1 MRWRKAV
8 TMLGGAA
15 ACAAALPAFG
25 DETPAGDEKRWSANA
40 SVVSQYVSRG
50 LRQTWGRP
58 ALQAGFDYAA
68 PNGFYAGVW
77 GSQVV
82 FFFIDWGNSEIYT
95 YLGYTTKT
103 AHDIELT
110 TGLYRYWYP
119 GARYDKAFAG
129 GPATGYD
136 YTEWMVGAGWR
147 GVSVKLWT
155 TLSNYF
161 GFDGNS
167 LADGIERG
175 SRGSTYA
182 EANWDVPLPND
193 FTLGLHIG
201 HEHVRHHSAFSFT
214 DYRIELSRPINK
226 FLTLSAALTGAD
238 APAYANQASAHNGID
253 RMTLGRRTI
262 ALRLTATY

>member
-1 MRWRKAV
+1 MRWQRVA

-15 ACAAALPAFG
+15 ACAAAPAFADNVPAN
-25 DETPAGDEKRWSANA
+25 DERRWSANA

-50 LRQTWGRP
+50 LRQTWGKT
-58 ALQAGFDYAA
+58 ALQAGVDYTM
-68 PNGFYAGVW
+68 PSGVYLGAW
-77 GSQVV
+77 GSQVSDHV
-82 FFFIDWGNSEIYT
+82 IAGGRAEIDT
-95 YLGYTTKT
+95 YVGYAAKT

-129 GPATGYD
+129 GPATGYG

-155 TLSNYF
+155 SLSNYF

-167 LADGIERG
+167 LADGIDRG

-201 HEHVRHHSAFSFT
+201 HEHVRNHSAFSFT
-214 DYRIELSRPINK
+214 DYRVELSRPINK
-226 FLTLSAALTGAD
+226 FLTLSAAFTGAD
-238 APAYANQASAHNGID
+238 APGYANQPSVHNGVD
-253 RMTLGRRTI
+253 HMTLGRRTV
-262 ALRLTATY
+262 ALKLTAMY

>member
-1 MRWRKAV
+1 MRWCKVA
-8 TMLGGAA
+8 TMLGAAA
-15 ACAAALPAFG
+15 ACAAALPALA
-25 DETPAGDEKRWSANA
+25 DDVPAGEDKRWSANA

-50 LRQTWGRP
+50 LRQTWGKP
-58 ALQAGFDYAA
+58 ALQAGVDYTA
-68 PNGFYAGVW
+68 PSGFYAGVW
-77 GSQVV
+77 GSQVSDHV
-82 FFFIDWGNSEIYT
+82 IAGAHAEVDT
-95 YLGYTTKT
+95 YLGYAATI
-103 AHDIELT
+103 AHGVELT

-119 GARYDKAFAG
+119 GARYGKAIGG

-167 LADGIERG
+167 LADGIDRG

-182 EANWDVPLPND
+182 EANWAVPLPND

-201 HEHVRHHSAFSFT
+201 HEHVRNHSAFSFT

-238 APAYANQASAHNGID
+238 ASAYAHQLSARNGTD
-253 RMTLGRRTI
+253 RMTLGRRTV
-262 ALRLTATY
+262 ALKLTATY

>member
-1 MRWRKAV
+1 MRWRKVA

-15 ACAAALPAFG
+15 ACAAALPVHA
-25 DETPAGDEKRWSANA
+25 DEAAAGDEKRWSANA

-50 LRQTWGRP
+50 LRQTWGKP
-58 ALQAGFDYAA
+58 ALQAGADYTA
-68 PNGFYAGVW
+68 PGGFYAGVW
-77 GSQVV
+77 GSQVSDHV
-82 FFFIDWGNSEIYT
+82 IAGGHAEIDA
-95 YLGYTTKT
+95 YLGYATTV

-119 GARYDKAFAG
+119 GARYDKAVGG

-147 GVSVKLWT
+147 GVSVRLWT

-161 GFDGNS
+161 GFDGNA
-167 LADGIERG
+167 LADGIDKG

-182 EANWDVPLPND
+182 EANWAVPLPND
-193 FTLGLHIG
+193 FTLGLHVG
-201 HEHVRHHSAFSFT
+201 HEHVRNHSAFGFT
-214 DYRIELSRPINK
+214 DYRIEVSRPINK
-226 FLTLSAALTGAD
+226 FLTLSAAFTGAD
-238 APAYANQASAHNGID
+238 APAYAHQLSARNGTD

-262 ALRLTATY
+262 ALKLTATY

>member
-1 MRWRKAV
+1 MRWRKVA

-15 ACAAALPAFG
+15 ACAAALPALA
-25 DETPAGDEKRWSANA
+25 DDVPAGEDKRWSANA

-50 LRQTWGRP
+50 LRQTWGKP
-58 ALQAGFDYAA
+58 ALQAGVDYTA
-68 PNGFYAGVW
+68 PSGFYAGAW
-77 GSQVV
+77 GSQVSDHV
-82 FFFIDWGNSEIYT
+82 IAGAHAEIDT
-95 YLGYTTKT
+95 YLGYATTV
-103 AHDIELT
+103 AHGVELT

-119 GARYDKAFAG
+119 GARYDKAVGG
-129 GPATGYD
+129 GPGTGYD

-147 GVSVKLWT
+147 GVSVKVWT
-155 TLSNYF
+155 SLSNYF

-167 LADGIERG
+167 LADGIDRG

-182 EANWDVPLPND
+182 EANWAVPLPND

-201 HEHVRHHSAFSFT
+201 HEHVRNHSAFSFT

-238 APAYANQASAHNGID
+238 ASAYARQFSVRNGTD
-253 RMTLGRRTI
+253 RMTLGRRTV
-262 ALRLTATY
+262 ALKLTATY

>member
-1 MRWRKAV
+1 MRWCKVA

-15 ACAAALPAFG
+15 ACAAALPALA
-25 DETPAGDEKRWSANA
+25 DDVPAGEDKRWSANA

-50 LRQTWGRP
+50 LRQTWGKP
-58 ALQAGFDYAA
+58 ALQAGVDYTA
-68 PNGFYAGVW
+68 PSGFYAGVW
-77 GSQVV
+77 SSQVSDHV
-82 FFFIDWGNSEIYT
+82 IAGAHAEVDT
-95 YLGYTTKT
+95 YLGYAATI
-103 AHDIELT
+103 AHGVELT

-119 GARYDKAFAG
+119 GARYDKAIGG

-167 LADGIERG
+167 LADGIDRG

-182 EANWDVPLPND
+182 EANWAVPLPND

-201 HEHVRHHSAFSFT
+201 HEHVRNHSAFSFT

-238 APAYANQASAHNGID
+238 ASAYAHQLSARNGTD
-253 RMTLGRRTI
+253 RMTLGRRTV
-262 ALRLTATY
+262 AFKLTATY

>member
-1 MRWRKAV
+1 MRWCKVA

-15 ACAAALPAFG
+15 ACAAALPALA
-25 DETPAGDEKRWSANA
+25 DDLPAGEDKRWSANA

-50 LRQTWGRP
+50 LRQTWGKP
-58 ALQAGFDYAA
+58 ALQAGFDYTA
-68 PNGFYAGVW
+68 PSGFYAGMW
-77 GSQVV
+77 GSQVSDHV
-82 FFFIDWGNSEIYT
+82 IAGAHAEIDT
-95 YLGYTTKT
+95 YLGYAGTV
-103 AHDIELT
+103 AHGVELT

-119 GARYDKAFAG
+119 GARYDKAVGG
-129 GPATGYD
+129 GPASGYD

-167 LADGIERG
+167 LADGIDRG

-182 EANWDVPLPND
+182 EANWAVPLPND
-193 FTLGLHIG
+193 FALGLHVG
-201 HEHVRHHSAFSFT
+201 HEHVRNHSAFSFT

-238 APAYANQASAHNGID
+238 ASAYAHQLSARNGAD
-253 RMTLGRRTI
+253 RMTLGRRTV
-262 ALRLTATY
+262 ALELTATY

>member
-1 MRWRKAV
+1 MRVRKLV
-8 TMLGGAA
+8 TTLSGAA
-15 ACAAALPAFG
+15 ACAAALPAFA
-25 DETPAGDEKRWSANA
+25 EAAPASDEKRWSAHA

-50 LRQTWGRP
+50 LRQTWGKP
-58 ALQAGFDYAA
+58 ALQAGLDYTA
-68 PNGFYAGVW
+68 PSGFYAGVW
-77 GSQVV
+77 GSQVSDHV
-82 FFFIDWGNSEIYT
+82 IAGGHAEIDT
-95 YLGYTTKT
+95 YLGYATKT

-119 GARYDKAFAG
+119 GARYDKAIAG
-129 GPATGYD
+129 GPATGYG

-155 TLSNYF
+155 SLSNYF

-167 LADGIERG
+167 LADGIDKG

-193 FTLGLHIG
+193 FTLGLHVG
-201 HEHVRHHSAFSFT
+201 HEHVRHHSAFGFT

-226 FLTLSAALTGAD
+226 FLTLSAAFTGAD
-238 APAYANQASAHNGID
+238 APAYANLPSVRNGAD
-253 RMTLGRRTI
+253 HMTLGRRTI
-262 ALRLTATY
+262 ALKLTATY

>member
-1 MRWRKAV
+1 MRWRKVA
-8 TMLGGAA
+8 TMVGGAA
-15 ACAAALPAFG
+15 ACAAVLPALA
-25 DETPAGDEKRWSANA
+25 DDVPASEDKRWSANA

-50 LRQTWGRP
+50 LRQTWGKP
-58 ALQAGFDYAA
+58 ALQAGVDYTA
-68 PNGFYAGVW
+68 PSGFYAGVW
-77 GSQVV
+77 GSQVSDHV
-82 FFFIDWGNSEIYT
+82 IAGAHAEIDT
-95 YLGYTTKT
+95 YLGYAATV
-103 AHDIELT
+103 AHGVELT

-119 GARYDKAFAG
+119 GTRYDKAVGG

-167 LADGIERG
+167 LADGIDRG

-182 EANWDVPLPND
+182 EANRAVPLPND
-193 FTLGLHIG
+193 FTLGLHVG
-201 HEHVRHHSAFSFT
+201 HEHVRNHSAFSFT

-238 APAYANQASAHNGID
+238 ASAYAHQLSARNGAD
-253 RMTLGRRTI
+253 RMTLGRRTV
-262 ALRLTATY
+262 ALKLTATY

>member
-1 MRWRKAV
+1 MRWRKIA

-15 ACAAALPAFG
+15 AYATALPALAE
-25 DETPAGDEKRWSANA
+25 DVPAGEDKRWSANA

-50 LRQTWGRP
+50 LRQTWGKP
-58 ALQAGFDYAA
+58 ALQAGVDYTA
-68 PNGFYAGVW
+68 PSGFYAGVW
-77 GSQVV
+77 GSQVSDHV
-82 FFFIDWGNSEIYT
+82 IAGAHAEVDT
-95 YLGYTTKT
+95 YLGYATTV
-103 AHDIELT
+103 AHGVELT

-119 GARYDKAFAG
+119 GARYDKAVGG
-129 GPATGYD
+129 GPATGYG

-155 TLSNYF
+155 SLSNYF

-167 LADGIERG
+167 LADGIDRG

-182 EANWDVPLPND
+182 EANWAVPLPHD

-201 HEHVRHHSAFSFT
+201 HEHVRNHSAFSFT

-238 APAYANQASAHNGID
+238 ASAYAHQLSARNGTD
-253 RMTLGRRTI
+253 RMTLGRRTV
-262 ALRLTATY
+262 ALKLTATY

>member
-1 MRWRKAV
+1 MRWRKVV

-15 ACAAALPAFG
+15 ACAAPLPALA
-25 DETPAGDEKRWSANA
+25 DDVPAGEDKRWSANA

-50 LRQTWGRP
+50 LRQTWGKP
-58 ALQAGFDYAA
+58 ALQAGIDYTA
-68 PNGFYAGVW
+68 PSGFYAGVW
-77 GSQVV
+77 GSQVSDHV
-82 FFFIDWGNSEIYT
+82 IAGAHAEIDT
-95 YLGYTTKT
+95 YLGYATTV
-103 AHDIELT
+103 AHGVELT

-119 GARYDKAFAG
+119 GARYDKAAGG

-147 GVSVKLWT
+147 GASVKLWT

-167 LADGIERG
+167 LADGIDRG

-182 EANWDVPLPND
+182 EANWAVPLPNN
-193 FTLGLHIG
+193 FTLGLHVG
-201 HEHVRHHSAFSFT
+201 HEHVRNHSAFNFT

-238 APAYANQASAHNGID
+238 APAYAHQFSARNGTD
-253 RMTLGRRTI
+253 RMTLGRRTV
-262 ALRLTATY
+262 ALKLTATY

>member
-1 MRWRKAV
+1 MRWRKVV

-15 ACAAALPAFG
+15 ACAAPLPALA
-25 DETPAGDEKRWSANA
+25 DDVPAGEDKRWSANA

-50 LRQTWGRP
+50 LRQTWGKP
-58 ALQAGFDYAA
+58 ALQAGIDYTA
-68 PNGFYAGVW
+68 PSGFYAGVL
-77 GSQVV
+77 GSQVSDHV
-82 FFFIDWGNSEIYT
+82 IAGAHAEIDT
-95 YLGYTTKT
+95 HLGYATTV
-103 AHDIELT
+103 AHGVELT

-119 GARYDKAFAG
+119 GARYDKAAGG

-167 LADGIERG
+167 LADGIDRG

-182 EANWDVPLPND
+182 EANWAVPLPNN
-193 FTLGLHIG
+193 FTLGLHVG
-201 HEHVRHHSAFSFT
+201 HEHVRNHSAFSFT

-238 APAYANQASAHNGID
+238 ASAYARQFSVRNGTD
-253 RMTLGRRTI
+253 RMTLGRRTV
-262 ALRLTATY
+262 ALKLTATY

>member
-1 MRWRKAV
+1 MRWRKVV

-15 ACAAALPAFG
+15 ACAAPLPALA
-25 DETPAGDEKRWSANA
+25 DDVPAGEDKRWSANA

-50 LRQTWGRP
+50 LRQTWGKP
-58 ALQAGFDYAA
+58 ALQAGIDYTA
-68 PNGFYAGVW
+68 PSGFYAGVL
-77 GSQVV
+77 GSQVSDHV
-82 FFFIDWGNSEIYT
+82 IAGAHAEIDT
-95 YLGYTTKT
+95 YLGYATTV
-103 AHDIELT
+103 AHGVELT

-119 GARYDKAFAG
+119 GARYDKAAGG

-167 LADGIERG
+167 LADGIDRG

-182 EANWDVPLPND
+182 EANWAVPLPNN
-193 FTLGLHIG
+193 FTLGLHVG
-201 HEHVRHHSAFSFT
+201 HEHVRNHSAFSFT

-238 APAYANQASAHNGID
+238 ASAYARQFSVRNGTD
-253 RMTLGRRTI
+253 RMTLGRRTVV
-262 ALRLTATY
+262 LKLTATY

>member
-1 MRWRKAV
+1 MRWRKVA

-15 ACAAALPAFG
+15 ACAVALPVLA
-25 DETPAGDEKRWSANA
+25 DEAPAGDEKRWSANA
-40 SVVSQYVSRG
+40 AVVSQYVSRG
-50 LRQTWGRP
+50 LRQTWGKP
-58 ALQAGFDYAA
+58 ALQAGFDYIA
-68 PNGFYAGVW
+68 PSGFYAGVW
-77 GSQVV
+77 GSQVSDHV
-82 FFFIDWGNSEIYT
+82 IAGAHAEIDT
-95 YLGYTTKT
+95 YVGYATTV

-119 GARYDKAFAG
+119 GARYDKAFGG

-167 LADGIERG
+167 LADGIDKG

-193 FTLGLHIG
+193 FTLGLHVG
-201 HEHVRHHSAFSFT
+201 HEHVRNHSAFSFT

-226 FLTLSAALTGAD
+226 FLTVSAAFTGAD
-238 APAYANQASAHNGID
+238 APAYAHQVSARNGID
-253 RMTLGRRTI
+253 RMTLGRRTV
-262 ALRLTATY
+262 ALKLTATY

>member
-1 MRWRKAV
+1 MRWRKVV

-15 ACAAALPAFG
+15 ACAAPLPALA
-25 DETPAGDEKRWSANA
+25 DDVPAGEDKRWSANA

-50 LRQTWGRP
+50 LRQTWGKP
-58 ALQAGFDYAA
+58 ALQAGIDYTA
-68 PNGFYAGVW
+68 PSGFYAGVL
-77 GSQVV
+77 GSQVSDHV
-82 FFFIDWGNSEIYT
+82 IAGAHAEIDT
-95 YLGYTTKT
+95 YLGYATTV
-103 AHDIELT
+103 AHGVELT

-119 GARYDKAFAG
+119 GARYDKAAGG

-167 LADGIERG
+167 LADGIDRG

-182 EANWDVPLPND
+182 EANWAVPLPDN
-193 FTLGLHIG
+193 FTLGLHVG
-201 HEHVRHHSAFSFT
+201 HEHVRNHSAFSFT
-214 DYRIELSRPINK
+214 DYRVELSRPINK
-226 FLTLSAALTGAD
+226 FVTLSAALTGAD
-238 APAYANQASAHNGID
+238 ASAYAHQLSARNGTD
-253 RMTLGRRTI
+253 RMTLGRRTV
-262 ALRLTATY
+262 ALKLTATY

>member
-1 MRWRKAV
+1 MRWRKVV

-15 ACAAALPAFG
+15 ACAAPLPALA
-25 DETPAGDEKRWSANA
+25 DDVPAGEDKRWSANA

-50 LRQTWGRP
+50 LRQTWGKP
-58 ALQAGFDYAA
+58 ALQAGIDYTA
-68 PNGFYAGVW
+68 PSGFYAGVL
-77 GSQVV
+77 GSQVSDHV
-82 FFFIDWGNSEIYT
+82 IAGAHAEIDT
-95 YLGYTTKT
+95 YLGYATTVE
-103 AHDIELT
+103 HGVELT

-119 GARYDKAFAG
+119 GARYDKAAGG

-167 LADGIERG
+167 LADGIDRG

-182 EANWDVPLPND
+182 EANWAVPLPNN
-193 FTLGLHIG
+193 FTLGLHVG
-201 HEHVRHHSAFSFT
+201 HEHVRNHSAFSFT

-238 APAYANQASAHNGID
+238 ASAYARQFSVRNGTD
-253 RMTLGRRTI
+253 RMTLGRRTVV
-262 ALRLTATY
+262 LKLTATY

>member
-1 MRWRKAV
+1 MRWRKVV

-15 ACAAALPAFG
+15 ACAAPLPALA
-25 DETPAGDEKRWSANA
+25 DDVPAGEDKRWSANA

-50 LRQTWGRP
+50 LRQTWGKP
-58 ALQAGFDYAA
+58 ALQAGIDYTA
-68 PNGFYAGVW
+68 PSGFYAGVL
-77 GSQVV
+77 GSQVSDHV
-82 FFFIDWGNSEIYT
+82 IAGAHAEIDT
-95 YLGYTTKT
+95 YLGYATTV
-103 AHDIELT
+103 AHGVELT

-119 GARYDKAFAG
+119 GARYDKAAGG

-167 LADGIERG
+167 LADGIDRG

-182 EANWDVPLPND
+182 EANWAVPLPNN
-193 FTLGLHIG
+193 FTLGLHVG
-201 HEHVRHHSAFSFT
+201 HEHVRNHSAFSFT

-238 APAYANQASAHNGID
+238 APAYAHQFSARNGTD
-253 RMTLGRRTI
+253 RMTLGRRTV
-262 ALRLTATY
+262 ALKLMATY

>member
-1 MRWRKAV
+1 MRWRRVA

-15 ACAAALPAFG
+15 ACAVALPAFAE
-25 DETPAGDEKRWSANA
+25 DVPVGDEKRWSANA

-50 LRQTWGRP
+50 LRQTWGKP
-58 ALQAGFDYAA
+58 ALQAGVDYTM
-68 PNGFYAGVW
+68 PNGFYAGAW
-77 GSQVV
+77 GSQVSDHV
-82 FFFIDWGNSEIYT
+82 IAGGHAEIDT
-95 YLGYTTKT
+95 YVGYATTV
-103 AHDIELT
+103 AHDVELT

-155 TLSNYF
+155 SLSNYF

-167 LADGIERG
+167 LADGIDRG

-182 EANWDVPLPND
+182 EVNWDVPLRND
-193 FTLGLHIG
+193 FTLGLHLG
-201 HEHVRHHSAFSFT
+201 HEHVRNHSAFSFT

-226 FLTLSAALTGAD
+226 FLMLSAALTGAD
-238 APAYANQASAHNGID
+238 ASAYANQASARNGAD
-253 RMTLGRRTI
+253 RMSLGRRTV
-262 ALRLTATY
+262 ALKLTATY

>member
-1 MRWRKAV
+1 MRWRKVV

-15 ACAAALPAFG
+15 ACAAPLPALA
-25 DETPAGDEKRWSANA
+25 DDVPAGEDKRWSANA

-50 LRQTWGRP
+50 LRQTWGKP
-58 ALQAGFDYAA
+58 ALQAGIDYTA
-68 PNGFYAGVW
+68 PSGFYAGVW
-77 GSQVV
+77 GSQVSDHV
-82 FFFIDWGNSEIYT
+82 IAGAHAEIDT
-95 YLGYTTKT
+95 YLGYATTV
-103 AHDIELT
+103 AHGVELT

-119 GARYDKAFAG
+119 GARYDKAAGG

-167 LADGIERG
+167 LADGIDRG

-182 EANWDVPLPND
+182 EANWAVPLPNN
-193 FTLGLHIG
+193 FTLGLHVG
-201 HEHVRHHSAFSFT
+201 HEHVRNHSAFSFT
-214 DYRIELSRPINK
+214 DYRIELSLPINK

-238 APAYANQASAHNGID
+238 ASAYARQFSVRNGTD
-253 RMTLGRRTI
+253 RMTLGRRTV
-262 ALRLTATY
+262 ALKLTATY